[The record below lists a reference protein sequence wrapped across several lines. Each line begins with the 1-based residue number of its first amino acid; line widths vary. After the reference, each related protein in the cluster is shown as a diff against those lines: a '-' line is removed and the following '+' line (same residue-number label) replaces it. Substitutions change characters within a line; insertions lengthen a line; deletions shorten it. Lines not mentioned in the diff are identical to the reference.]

1 MDTNHQT
8 DDHRILSVRSSHQ
21 RAAFSNMSAARPNRP
36 GTFCLGS
43 ASPGAAGTKRHASPA
58 QLTSQAICDLEEF
71 ADAQLRDAQAV
82 GHLRWD
88 HHLAGLDGPRR
99 ETEPSG
105 WISRGEPRGFFP
117 FLRLCHGFLR
127 FLACYLCYG
136 SPSAIALP
144 SATRCSR
151 FSESEVSSV
160 KNSARSL

>member
-1 MDTNHQT
+1 
-8 DDHRILSVRSSHQ
+8 
-21 RAAFSNMSAARPNRP
+21 MSAARPNRP

-105 WISRGEPRGFFP
+105 WISHGSPVASGDFSGYAMVSRVFWRATCVTAHPVPLFYQAPRGVQ
-117 FLRLCHGFLR
+117 
-127 FLACYLCYG
+127 G
-136 SPSAIALP
+136 SPRA
-144 SATRCSR
+144 
-151 FSESEVSSV
+151 
-160 KNSARSL
+160 K